1 MIAYITGCP
10 GTGKTTISLEI
21 SKIVN
26 WKVLNLGELSI
37 EKGFILGFD
46 DELSSYIVD
55 VDSLSKYLEKFLMS
69 SQEKNFIF
77 DSHFIVKV
85 SERFNPLIFV
95 LRCEP
100 FELIKRLTT
109 KGFSKKKVYENVLA
123 EILDFCLYEVLD
135 VYETSRVHEVD
146 TTSKSINDVVNEI
159 LAVINGEKKPKLG
172 TFNWIAKLE
181 SEGKLEEVLKYIQA

>member
-10 GTGKTTISLEI
+10 GTGKTTIAFET

-26 WKVLNLGELSI
+26 WKVINLGELSI

-46 DELSSYIVD
+46 EELSSYIVD
-55 VDSLSKYLEKFLMS
+55 VNSLSKHLEKFLME

-77 DSHFIVKV
+77 DSHFIVKIP
-85 SERFNPLIFV
+85 ERFNPLIFI

-100 FELIKRLTT
+100 FELIKRLAA

-123 EILDFCLYEVLD
+123 EILDFSLHEVLD
-135 VYETSRVHEVD
+135 VYEASKVHEVD

-159 LAVINGEKKPKLG
+159 LAVISGEKKPKLG
-172 TFNWIAKLE
+172 MFNWIAKLE
-181 SEGKLEEVLKYIQA
+181 SEGKLEEVLKYV